1 MQVKEKLKDGCKLK
15 NRNIKVK
22 HNREVDNK
30 LGLLIRLGE
39 LIILRWRRYRQGVSR
54 RMEKANLSR
63 TW

>member
-30 LGLLIRLGE
+30 RGLLIRLG
-39 LIILRWRRYRQGVSR
+39 GVDYP
-54 RMEKANLSR
+54 
-63 TW
+63 

>member
-1 MQVKEKLKDGCKLK
+1 MQVKEKLKDRCKLK
-15 NRNIKVK
+15 NRNIKVQ

-54 RMEKANLSR
+54 RMEQENLSR